1 MAEASHTI
9 PRAFKMDTYLKTK
22 SRNISLLYTSLELS
36 WLDLCKR
43 YLPVVRENSL
53 WRFSRESGPEDPE
66 QGWKLHLSATILD
79 AIELLKKEG
88 PELSRRG
95 VLFKAPASLREVDRL
110 NSGIYY
116 GYSQVGKVLT
126 VYPRNTTEAVEL
138 AKLLNRLTY
147 GIKAPS
153 VPFDRRYSARGT
165 VFYRYGA
172 FTSLEINEPGRKTK
186 FAIKDPAGNFVEDNR
201 QSEAKPEWISDPFV
215 QRRRTIRTKSEV
227 TPLQTTFKA
236 FRALSQRGK
245 GGVYQ
250 ALDFSVDPARLCVI
264 KQGRRNGETTWD
276 GRDGYSR
283 VNHEGKVLALLNRQ
297 GLDVPKVYSAFK
309 LWGAQYLVTEFIHGE
324 DLERWLLAK
333 ERRASLSVALR
344 LCVQISDLLSR
355 LHSLGWVWRDC
366 KPRNLILQK
375 NRTLRPI
382 DFEGACLIDKP
393 DPLPFGTTSYLPP
406 EWNEPFRGQSRLP
419 EDLYALGSVM
429 YLIVAGCPPDAE
441 KALPIQEMRRDLPPD
456 LIALINQLLSSNPQ
470 ARPAASEVTH
480 RLNNLR
486 FS

>member
-1 MAEASHTI
+1 LAEASHTI
-9 PRAFKMDTYLKTK
+9 PRAFKMEKYLNTK

-36 WLDLCKR
+36 WLELCKR

-53 WRFSRESGPEDPE
+53 WRFSRESSPEDPE

-79 AIELLKKEG
+79 AIELLKKVG

-153 VPFDRRYSARGT
+153 VPFDRRYRARGT

-172 FTSLEINEPGRKTK
+172 FTSLEISEPGRKTK
-186 FAIKDPAGNFVEDNR
+186 FAIKDPAGNLVEDNR
-201 QSEAKPEWISDPFV
+201 QSEAKPEWINDPFV
-215 QRRRTIRTKSEV
+215 QRRITRTKSV
-227 TPLQTTFKA
+227 ITPLQTTFKA

-264 KQGRRNGETTWD
+264 KQGRKNGETTWD

-283 VNHEGKVLALLNRQ
+283 VNHEAKVLALLNKQ

-309 LWGAQYLVTEFIHGE
+309 LEGAQYLVTEFIHGE
-324 DLERWLLAK
+324 DLESWLLAK
-333 ERRASLSVALR
+333 QRRVSLSVALR

-366 KPRNLILQK
+366 KPRNLIIQK
-375 NRTLRPI
+375 NGTLRPI
-382 DFEGACLIDKP
+382 DFEGACLVDKP

-441 KALPIQEMRRDLPPD
+441 KALPIEEMRRGLPSD
-456 LIALINQLLSSNPQ
+456 LITLINQLLSSNPQ
-470 ARPAASEVTH
+470 SRPTASEVTQ
-480 RLNNLR
+480 RLVSC
-486 FS
+486 F